1 MYLDPMNGKEPMFA
15 AAVRLLHNHG
25 EMLDPLQVL
34 EVYIL
39 TTSFSPLLVPRLYL
53 FWQSLAP
60 NINLLHLWT
69 PYYVNAPMAY
79 LINHDHHQ
87 LST

>member
-34 EVYIL
+34 EVYSYYVKRFFPLFGPSTLPVL
-39 TTSFSPLLVPRLYL
+39 T
-53 FWQSLAP
+53 QSSAP
-60 NINLLHLWT
+60 NINLPHLSS
-69 PYYVNAPMAY
+69 P
-79 LINHDHHQ
+79 
-87 LST
+87 